1 MHTIVD
7 KGPDGWRM
15 GGTWNGGSKCF
26 GNERKRKNVGKFRGE
41 ILKLFGLLTEHC
53 VSPPLP

>member
-41 ILKLFGLLTEHC
+41 I
-53 VSPPLP
+53 